1 MSSDRYQKLV
11 REIDRLAE
19 SLDEERSPL
28 VPEVTRL
35 QSWFQT
41 EILGADFADLDR
53 RRQSYT
59 TEIHKQLRLLATD
72 AAFLQSARQETKQA
86 QRRSQ
91 IRDRLST
98 IRRYCN
104 VILGKDE
111 EQQ

>member
-11 REIDRLAE
+11 RQIDRLCE
-19 SLDEERSPL
+19 TLDEARSPL

-35 QSWFQT
+35 QGWFQT
-41 EILGADFADLDR
+41 EILGTDFADLDSR
-53 RRQSYT
+53 SQSYT

-72 AAFLQSARQETKQA
+72 AAFLQSARQETTQA
-86 QRRSQ
+86 QRRAQ

-98 IRRYCN
+98 MRRYCN

-111 EQQ
+111 